1 MTEPGRIKVLGLLQ
15 RLPVELDGGRQRVEP
30 FEDGNVHGL
39 SLHVI
44 PADAGGWIQMTT
56 A

>member
-1 MTEPGRIKVLGLLQ
+1 VTA

-44 PADAGGWIQMTT
+44 LADAGGWIQMMT